1 MFGRRKEPKAP
12 PVTEDELLD
21 ALRTFNTT
29 ADELDLQQ
37 RDLPDGPDARAIRV
51 RVGRLRDAATLIST
65 QLNAPKQSAPLL
77 RAAIDSGRAALD
89 G

>member
-21 ALRTFNTT
+21 ALRTFNST
-29 ADELDLQQ
+29 ADELDLRQ

-51 RVGRLRDAATLIST
+51 RVGRLRDAATLISA
-65 QLNAPKQSAPLL
+65 QLNAPKQSGTLL

-89 G
+89 D